1 MRHTVIAFACFVLV
15 LAGATAWSRAQSI
28 AITPVT
34 PRVLSGADVGF
45 RVEGLRG
52 NTPVGQVVVR
62 VNGQWIAVEL
72 ASGMTRPAQTSR

>member
-1 MRHTVIAFACFVLV
+1 MRHTVIAFLCFFLFIS
-15 LAGATAWSRAQSI
+15 GATAWSRAQSI
-28 AITPVT
+28 AVAPVT

-62 VNGQWIAVEL
+62 VNGQWIAAEL
-72 ASGMTRPAQTSR
+72 ASGITRPAQTSR